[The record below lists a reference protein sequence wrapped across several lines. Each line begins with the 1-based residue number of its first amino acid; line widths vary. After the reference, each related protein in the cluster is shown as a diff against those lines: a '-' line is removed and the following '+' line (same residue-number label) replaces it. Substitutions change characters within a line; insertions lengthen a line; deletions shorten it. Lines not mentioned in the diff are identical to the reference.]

1 MTGSP
6 RIFTNLNARQYA
18 ELTKWCIRNDRSM
31 SYAVSRAITDHINDV
46 EPYTGEADIK
56 VMARTTP
63 ENVSAV
69 KVRGGTGWRIINAA
83 VERMLSDAVERHG

>member
-6 RIFTNLNARQYA
+6 RVFTNLNARQYA
-18 ELTKWCIRNDRSM
+18 SLTQWCIRNDRSM
-31 SYAVSRAITDHINDV
+31 SYAVSRAITDHIDTV
-46 EPYTGEADIK
+46 EPYTGDADIK

-69 KVRGGTGWRIINAA
+69 KARGGTGWRVITAC
-83 VERMLSDAVERHG
+83 VVRLMESEQ